1 MVLGLKENGKKESGG
16 GKEVQLIT
24 CAVTPIYRQWH
35 CHTVAKTNF
44 LTRNYQEFDV

>member
-24 CAVTPIYRQWH
+24 CAVTPIYSRPRQEESR
-35 CHTVAKTNF
+35 K
-44 LTRNYQEFDV
+44 